1 MRFAYCGYD
10 FFHECLSLLVES
22 GHELTELFTWPTD
35 NEYDFNTNVMKLAQR
50 SKARITLSPI
60 SQYDLERLRQKG
72 TELIISAA
80 YPYKIPD
87 GRGLLAYGVN
97 IHPSYLPTGRGPWP
111 LPWVILKNLNSTGVT
126 IHELSSGWDAGHI
139 VLQDKIAV
147 SHRETLESL
156 SLRSQMLARKLVSEF
171 MDDIDKVWNAR
182 KPQGASVYWPMPGKK
197 DRTISWEMGV
207 EEIDRICRAFS
218 KFEAFVFI
226 DGVRHFVRKVDFW
239 KEKHMFGPGTVALR
253 GNREVV
259 YATTDGFVALS
270 SYVRADEA

>member
-87 GRGLLAYGVN
+87 WRGLLAYGVN

-147 SHRETLESL
+147 SHRETLEISFVAIADARQKTRVRIHGRYRQGL
-156 SLRSQMLARKLVSEF
+156 ERPQTARRKRVLADAGQKRSNDLVGNGRRG
-171 MDDIDKVWNAR
+171 DRPNL
-182 KPQGASVYWPMPGKK
+182 QGVLEV
-197 DRTISWEMGV
+197 R
-207 EEIDRICRAFS
+207 
-218 KFEAFVFI
+218 
-226 DGVRHFVRKVDFW
+226 GVRFHR
-239 KEKHMFGPGTVALR
+239 R
-253 GNREVV
+253 G
-259 YATTDGFVALS
+259 ATFRPEG
-270 SYVRADEA
+270 